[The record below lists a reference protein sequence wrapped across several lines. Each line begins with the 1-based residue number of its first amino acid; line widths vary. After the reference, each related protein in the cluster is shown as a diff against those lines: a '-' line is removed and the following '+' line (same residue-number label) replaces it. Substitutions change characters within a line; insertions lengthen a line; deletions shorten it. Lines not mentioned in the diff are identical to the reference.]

1 MKKIIL
7 GISAYYHDSAASLII
22 NGEIIAA
29 AQEERF
35 SRLKGDAS
43 FPHLAINYCLNEAQ
57 IKLSDVDEIVFYED
71 YLIKFQRILITNHL
85 YIPRSLKSFLAAMPK
100 WLTKNIWLEQ
110 QIKKE
115 LNTKKNIIFINHH
128 YSHAA
133 SAFYPSPYEKAA
145 ILTIDGVGEWA
156 TTTYGIGEKNK
167 IKLLKEMRFPDS
179 IGLLYSTFTY
189 YTGFKIN
196 SGEYKLM
203 GLAPYGKPI
212 YVDLIKEKLLKIFN
226 DGSIKLNQEYF
237 NYTKGLTMSNKKFNQ
252 LFGGKPRKPESPIT
266 QKEMDIAASI
276 QIIINEVVLKLAN
289 HVYQETK
296 CENLVLAGGVAL
308 NVVAIGHLKR
318 HSKFKNIWVQP
329 ASGDAGGSLGAA
341 LAIYYRDNERTINTN
356 DSMKGAFLGPD
367 ILLSD
372 DKIDKK
378 LKEIGA
384 IFDILSEDELI
395 KKIVECLSDDKVVG
409 IARDR
414 MEFGPRAL
422 GHRSILANAQNI
434 ETQKNLN
441 LKVKKRE
448 SFRPFAPIVLTEDA
462 KEYFEMNDESPYML
476 STYYVKEEKR
486 LAQNTKL
493 KGLNLLNQKR
503 SDIPAVTHIDYSAR
517 VQTVDKKRNPFI
529 YNLLKEYKKK
539 TGCSVLVNTSFN
551 VRGEPIVNSEIDA
564 FNCFMNTDIDYL
576 VIGNRFFRK
585 KEQNTE
591 LYLKKMKKT
600 FKRGVK
606 LD

>member
-1 MKKIIL
+1 MSKVIL

-22 NGEIIAA
+22 DDKIIAA

-43 FPHLAINYCLNEAQ
+43 FPHLAINYCLNEAG
-57 IKLSDVDEIVFYED
+57 LTLEEVDSIVFYED
-71 YLIKFQRILITNHL
+71 YLNKFQRILMTHHL
-85 YIPRSLKSFLAAMPK
+85 NVPNGLKSFLASMPK
-100 WLTKNIWLEQ
+100 WLTKNLWLEQ

-115 LNTKKNIIFINHH
+115 LGIKKRINFIDHH

-156 TTTYGIGEKNK
+156 TTTYGIGDKNK
-167 IKLLKEMRFPDS
+167 ITLLKELDFPDS

-212 YVDLIKEKLLKIFN
+212 YVDLIKENLLHIFD
-226 DGSIKLNQEYF
+226 DGSIKLNQDYF
-237 NYTKGLTMSNKKFNQ
+237 GYTKGLTMSNKKFND
-252 LFGGKPRKPESPIT
+252 LFGGNPRKPEGPIT

-276 QIIINEVVLKLAN
+276 QFIINEIMLKLAN
-289 HVYQETK
+289 HVYKETK

-308 NVVAIGHLKR
+308 NVVAIGYLKQN
-318 HSKFKNIWVQP
+318 SKFKNIWVQP
-329 ASGDAGGSLGAA
+329 ASGDAGGSLGCA
-341 LAIYYRDNERTINTN
+341 LAFYYKDNMRIVNFN
-356 DSMKGAFLGPD
+356 DSMQGAFLGP
-367 ILLSD
+367 
-372 DKIDKK
+372 KIEESNDEVDLK
-378 LKEIGA
+378 LKAIGA
-384 IFDILSEDELI
+384 VFSEFSLEELTE
-395 KKIVECLSDDKVVG
+395 KVVLCLVNNKVVG

-414 MEFGPRAL
+414 LEFGPRAL

-434 ETQKNLN
+434 ETQSLLN
-441 LKVKKRE
+441 LKIKKRE
-448 SFRPFAPIVLTEDA
+448 SFRPFAPIVLEEEAKNYFDISDA
-462 KEYFEMNDESPYML
+462 TPYML
-476 STYYVKEEKR
+476 STYYIKEDKR
-486 LAQNTKL
+486 IKQDDALF
-493 KGLNLLNQKR
+493 GIELLNQKR

-517 VQTVDKKRNPFI
+517 VQTVDKDRNFFI
-529 YNLLKEYKKK
+529 YDLLKKYKAK

-551 VRGEPIVNSEIDA
+551 VRGEPIVNSEFDA
-564 FNCFMNTDIDYL
+564 FNCFMNTDMDYV
-576 VIGNRFFRK
+576 VIGNRFFDKR
-585 KEQNTE
+585 EQNME
-591 LYLKKMKKT
+591 LYKKRMGKYL
-600 FKRGVK
+600 KRGVQ

>member
-7 GISAYYHDSAASLII
+7 GISAYYHDSAACLTI
-22 NGEIIAA
+22 NGQIIAA

-35 SRLKGDAS
+35 SRLKGDSS
-43 FPHLAINYCLNEAQ
+43 FPHLAINYCLNEAK
-57 IKLSDVDEIVFYED
+57 ITLNDIDNIVFYED
-71 YLIKFQRILITNHL
+71 YLTKFQRILITQHL
-85 YIPRSLKSFLAAMPK
+85 YVPKSLSSFLFSIPK
-100 WLTKNIWLEQ
+100 WLTKNLWLEQ

-115 LNTKKNIIFINHH
+115 LNTKKSIDFVNHH
-128 YSHAA
+128 YAHAA
-133 SAFYPSPYEKAA
+133 SAFYPSPFEKAA

-156 TTTYGIGEKNK
+156 TTTYGIGNKNE

-203 GLAPYGKPI
+203 GLAPYGKTI
-212 YVDLIKEKLLKIFN
+212 YADLIKEKLLKIFD

-237 NYTKGLTMSNKKFNQ
+237 NYTKGLTMSNKKFNK

-276 QIIINEVVLKLAN
+276 QIVINEIILKLAN
-289 HVYQETK
+289 HVYKETK
-296 CENLVLAGGVAL
+296 CENLALAGGVAL
-308 NVVAIGHLKR
+308 NVVAIGYLKR
-318 HSKFKNIWVQP
+318 YSKFKNIWVQP
-329 ASGDAGGSLGAA
+329 ASGDAGGALGAS
-341 LAIYYRDNERTINTN
+341 LLYYYQSNKRIINLN
-356 DSMKGAFLGPD
+356 DSMNGSFLGTNININD
-367 ILLSD
+367 ERMNA
-372 DKIDKK
+372 K
-378 LKEIGA
+378 LKEMGGN
-384 IFDILSEDELI
+384 FDILTEEDLI
-395 KKIVECLSDDKVVG
+395 KKIVTCLTNDKVIG

-434 ETQKNLN
+434 ETQKILN

-448 SFRPFAPIVLTEDA
+448 SFRPFAPIVLKEDA
-462 KEYFEMNDESPYML
+462 KNYFEITDESPYML
-476 STYYVKEEKR
+476 STYFIKEEKR
-486 LAQNTKL
+486 LKQNTNL
-493 KGLNLLNQKR
+493 TGLELLNQKR

-517 VQTVDKKRNPFI
+517 VQTVDKNRNSFI
-529 YNLLKEYKKK
+529 YNLLKEYKRQ

-551 VRGEPIVNSEIDA
+551 VRGEPIVNNEIDA
-564 FNCFMNTDIDYL
+564 FKCFMNTDIDYV
-576 VIGNRFFRK
+576 VIGNRFFDKTR
-585 KEQNTE
+585 QNIE
-591 LYLKKMKKT
+591 LYNKKIKKS
-600 FKRGVK
+600 GVV

>member
-22 NGEIIAA
+22 DGEIIAA

-35 SRLKGDAS
+35 SRVKGDAS
-43 FPHLAINYCLNEAQ
+43 FPHLAINYCLNEAK
-57 IKLSDVDEIVFYED
+57 IKLSDVNEIVFYED
-71 YLIKFQRILITNHL
+71 YLMKFQRILMTHHT
-85 YIPRSLKSFLAAMPK
+85 YIPKSLKSFLVSMPK
-100 WLTKNIWLEQ
+100 WLTKNLWLEQ

-115 LNTKKNIIFINHH
+115 LNTKKKINFIDHH
-128 YSHAA
+128 FSHAA

-156 TTTYGIGEKNK
+156 TTTYGIGNKNE

-212 YVDLIKEKLLKIFN
+212 YVDLIKEKLLKIFD

-237 NYTKGLTMSNKKFNQ
+237 NYTKGLTMSNKNFNQ

-276 QIIINEVVLKLAN
+276 QIIINEIVLKLAN

-296 CENLVLAGGVAL
+296 CDNLVLAGGVAL
-308 NVVAIGHLKR
+308 NVVAIGYLKR

-341 LAIYYRDNERTINTN
+341 MAIYYKDNERVVNAN
-356 DSMKGAFLGPD
+356 DAMKGSFLGPN
-367 ILLSD
+367 ILFAND
-372 DKIDKK
+372 DIDKK

-384 IFDILSEDELI
+384 TFDIFSDEDLI
-395 KKIVECLSDDKVVG
+395 KKIVECLMDNKVVG

-448 SFRPFAPIVLTEDA
+448 SFRPFAPIVLKEDA
-462 KEYFEMNDESPYML
+462 KDYFEINDESPYML
-476 STYYVKEEKR
+476 STYFVKEEKR
-486 LAQNTKL
+486 LKQNVNL
-493 KGLNLLNQKR
+493 KGLELLNQKR

-517 VQTVDKKRNPFI
+517 VQTVDKNRNTFI
-529 YNLLKEYKKK
+529 YNLLKEYKKQ

-551 VRGEPIVNSEIDA
+551 VRGEPIINNEIDA
-564 FNCFMNTDIDYL
+564 FMCFMNTDIDYV
-576 VIGNRFFRK
+576 VIGNRFFSK
-585 KEQNTE
+585 DKQDTK
-591 LYLKKMKKT
+591 LYLKKIAKVL
-600 FKRGVK
+600 KRGVT